1 MNNTK
6 LNIIKLTRE
15 EHNSLHREVLNRHRR
30 TPVWNG
36 KKIVK

>member
-1 MNNTK
+1 MNNST
-6 LNIIKLTRE
+6 LNIIKLTQE

-30 TPVWNG
+30 ASVWNG